1 MEFRPSPEYFHF
13 LDSLLY
19 FIDNYPH
26 TSETYSAALTNF
38 GIAPEDIV
46 QISINHGPNTRAAW
60 LKIIQISIA
69 RYSQEEVL
77 QHLFDAMQ
85 GSNNMMCYIAFIKD
99 YNLQVLLPDPIPQ
112 PPPPSTKSCWNT
124 IFQCILC
131 KK

>member
-46 QISINHGPNTRAAW
+46 QISINHGPNT
-60 LKIIQISIA
+60 
-69 RYSQEEVL
+69 
-77 QHLFDAMQ
+77 
-85 GSNNMMCYIAFIKD
+85 
-99 YNLQVLLPDPIPQ
+99 
-112 PPPPSTKSCWNT
+112 
-124 IFQCILC
+124 
-131 KK
+131 